1 MPFPSGVG
9 ACARQE
15 ERGSKGCRRPYKT
28 DGSFPGRCLIVI
40 SDTMAVEMQGN
51 GAEALPDIRLHG

>member
-1 MPFPSGVG
+1 M
-9 ACARQE
+9 
-15 ERGSKGCRRPYKT
+15 